1 MYCERWESSTIH
13 TQALHIHQGLD
24 NFKQRI
30 TRQNDAKNRN
40 LAKTKSIDSVTS
52 LDLKQLSV
60 LMKYRYIAIR
70 WMIMINMSYRV
81 KKLVC
86 DSQINDSRCQLQSLC
101 IPTLS
106 QPLTRR
112 TNTSLSCYHVWPR
125 LVSLPSILNCKCS
138 MNHTRKR
145 VTFILSWTFWFD
157 YKRVWKDTCS
167 MSCHWSARPRSKMT
181 ISAQSIVHS
190 VARVLR
196 GKYGKWDIMHM
207 WLVSTQ
213 MVLRWSITRLDNTF
227 VLVARSAIYNSHS
240 TRRSIDCQCIS
251 TMDLIMT
258 SHSSWN
264 SSHWW
269 ERRKDL
275 WKSFQLSRARKC
287 RSNTMVFNS
296 KTHWNWS
303 VVLSRPSW
311 LRHSRMTWN
320 STNIPRLNSKST
332 RSLVTR
338 SGLTSIS
345 ICWHGRNSYSILS
358 SNHTIPWT
366 TQSYHL

>member
-70 WMIMINMSYRV
+70 WMIVINMSYRV

-112 TNTSLSCYHVWPR
+112 TDTSLSCYHVWPC
-125 LVSLPSILNCKCS
+125 LVSLPSTLNCKCS

-157 YKRVWKDTCS
+157 YKRVWRDTCS

-190 VARVLR
+190 VARVCEGSTESETSCTCGWWVLKWCWGEALQGWTIHLYLLQKVQSTTLIQQGDLSIASVFPQWISLWLHIHHEIHR
-196 GKYGKWDIMHM
+196 IDGKGGKICG
-207 WLVSTQ
+207 
-213 MVLRWSITRLDNTF
+213 
-227 VLVARSAIYNSHS
+227 SHS
-240 TRRSIDCQCIS
+240 NYQGQGNADR
-251 TMDLIMT
+251 
-258 SHSSWN
+258 
-264 SSHWW
+264 
-269 ERRKDL
+269 
-275 WKSFQLSRARKC
+275 
-287 RSNTMVFNS
+287 
-296 KTHWNWS
+296 
-303 VVLSRPSW
+303 
-311 LRHSRMTWN
+311 
-320 STNIPRLNSKST
+320 IP
-332 RSLVTR
+332 
-338 SGLTSIS
+338 
-345 ICWHGRNSYSILS
+345 WYSIQRLIE
-358 SNHTIPWT
+358 TD
-366 TQSYHL
+366 Q